1 MSILNLLNV
10 PLNEL
15 RALADRY
22 ETDYNT
28 LKEEEQKDKALILKQ
43 AKKIEALEAENW
55 RLNNENN
62 RLMDLINDLKTQRID
77 LEANNLLLLE
87 RCEKMTN
94 FLKDT
99 LNGKGI
105 PE

>member
-1 MSILNLLNV
+1 MSILNLLNT

-15 RALADRY
+15 RKLADRY

-28 LKEEEQKDKALILKQ
+28 LKEEEQKDKDLITKQ
-43 AKKIEALEAENW
+43 AERIQELEEENE

-62 RLMDLINDLKTQRID
+62 RLMDLMNDLKTQQID

>member
-22 ETDYNT
+22 EKDYNT
-28 LKEEEQKDKALILKQ
+28 LKEEERKDKNLITKQ